1 MCNLCVLCSV
11 RVWCGVGFYPGHR
24 ESGGGFFW
32 DPPVI
37 GAAEQPKP
45 QKETRGESQFSTLFF
60 FQIFFFF
67 FFPSKCVCVCGFLA
81 SWARSSCYISE
92 LFWRTTTATTLRCC
106 WRIRCIILDE
116 RLFLSLS
123 LISRAADDYCN
134 NKPFG
139 NLRPPAEGVGSERT
153 WREET
158 TSHAR

>member
-1 MCNLCVLCSV
+1 MLRACL
-11 RVWCGVGFYPGHR
+11 VWCRILSGPSGVGWWFLLGSASHWRSRATKAPKRDERR
-24 ESGGGFFW
+24 ESVFH
-32 DPPVI
+32 
-37 GAAEQPKP
+37 
-45 QKETRGESQFSTLFF
+45 SFF
-60 FQIFFFF
+60 FSNLFF